1 MDPMDIMLMQ
11 TGDRDT
17 DMQRALSDGLR
28 RRREIG
34 QLGQL
39 TGDEVLMP
47 FGKQLSLSADRE
59 VLKEMDRADK
69 QSQRQ
74 LTSGYYDFQKAQAG
88 LAQTMALRKQDE
100 VERHNKAMEGRVNA
114 ALQKTLDRDVQK
126 LSGNITKA
134 MLPDLQAGIAQIDD
148 ELRPYIESNSGLPGM
163 GGLSNLGDWAFT
175 EGGRAMKARVAK
187 IRNMIL
193 KARSGGAVTPSEAT
207 RLLTEFSL
215 GVMNTDE
222 DFLRSWVDFKEQI
235 ARGEQNIYAGFTDE
249 VKDTYLQNLGREG
262 GIPGS
267 TSTMP
272 GVGGNNR
279 IDFSQVPK

>member
-47 FGKQLSLSADRE
+47 FGKQMSLSADRE

-69 QSQRQ
+69 QSQRE

-100 VERHNKAMEGRVNA
+100 VERHNRATEGRIDA
-114 ALQKTLDRDVQK
+114 AMQKTLDRDVQK
-126 LSGNITKA
+126 LSANITKA
-134 MLPDLQAGIAQIDD
+134 QLPDLQAGIAQIDE
-148 ELRPYIESNSGLPGM
+148 ELRPYIENNEGLPGV
-163 GGLSNLGDWAFT
+163 GGMSNIGEWAFT

-193 KARSGGAVTPSEAT
+193 KARSGGAVTPSEAE

-222 DFLRSWVDFKEQI
+222 DFLRSWTDFKEQV
-235 ARGEQNIYAGFTDE
+235 ARGEQNIYGGFTDE
-249 VKDTYLQNLGREG
+249 VKAQYLMNLSREG
-262 GIPGS
+262 GIGPSNAPGA
-267 TSTMP
+267 
-272 GVGGNNR
+272 GGNNR
-279 IDFSQVPK
+279 IDFSQVPQ

>member
-47 FGKQLSLSADRE
+47 FGKGLSLSADRE
-59 VLKEMDRADK
+59 VLKEMDRQDK
-69 QSQRQ
+69 ASQRE

-88 LAQTMALRKQDE
+88 LAQTMALRKQTE
-100 VERHNKAMEGRVNA
+100 IERHNRATEGRIDLA
-114 ALQKTLDRDVQK
+114 MQKTLDRDVQK
-126 LSGNITKA
+126 LSANITKA
-134 MLPDLQAGIAQIDD
+134 QLPDLQAGIAQIDD
-148 ELRPYIESNSGLPGM
+148 ELRPYLEANEGLPGV
-163 GGLSNLGDWAFT
+163 GGLSNIGEWAFS

-193 KARSGGAVTPSEAT
+193 KARSGGAVTPSEAQ

-222 DFLRSWVDFKEQI
+222 DFLRSWTDFKEQV
-235 ARGEQNIYAGFTDE
+235 ARGEQNIYGGFTDE
-249 VKDTYLQNLGREG
+249 VKAQYLLNLGREG
-262 GIPGS
+262 GGIPGAG
-267 TSTMP
+267 MP
-272 GVGGNNR
+272 GAGGNNR
-279 IDFSQVPK
+279 IDFSQVPQ

>member
-1 MDPMDIMLMQ
+1 MDPLDIMLMQ

-39 TGDEVLMP
+39 TGDEVLAP
-47 FGKQLSLSADRE
+47 FGKGLSLSADRE
-59 VLKEMDRADK
+59 VLKEMDRAEK
-69 QSQRQ
+69 ASQRE

-88 LAQTMALRKQDE
+88 LAQTMALRKQTE
-100 VERHNKAMEGRVNA
+100 TERHNRAMEGRVNA

-126 LSGNITKA
+126 LSANITKA
-134 MLPDLQAGIAQIDD
+134 QLPDLQAGIAQIDD
-148 ELRPYIESNSGLPGM
+148 ELRPYIENNEGLPGV
-163 GGLSNLGDWAFT
+163 GGMSNIGEWAFT

-193 KARSGGAVTPSEAT
+193 KARSGGAVTPSEAE

-222 DFLRSWVDFKEQI
+222 DFLRSWTDFKEQV
-235 ARGEQNIYAGFTDE
+235 ARGEQNIYAGFTEE
-249 VKDTYLQNLGREG
+249 VVGTYLQNLGREG
-262 GIPGS
+262 TVPGS
-267 TSTMP
+267 TAP
-272 GVGGNNR
+272 GSGGNNR
-279 IDFSQVPK
+279 IKFSEVPQ

>member
-1 MDPMDIMLMQ
+1 MDIMLMQ

-39 TGDEVLMP
+39 TGDEVLAP
-47 FGKQLSLSADRE
+47 FGKGLSLSADRE
-59 VLKEMDRADK
+59 IIKEMDRSDK
-69 QSQRQ
+69 QSQRE

-88 LAQTMALRKQDE
+88 LSQTMALRKQDE
-100 VERHNKAMEGRVNA
+100 TERHNLAMEGKVNT
-114 ALQKTLDRDVQK
+114 ALQKTLDRDVMK
-126 LSGNITKA
+126 LSANITKA
-134 MLPDLQAGIAQIDD
+134 QLPDLQAGISQIDD
-148 ELRPYIESNSGLPGM
+148 ELRPYLENDEGLPGM
-163 GGLSNLGDWAFT
+163 GGLSNIGDWSFT

-193 KARSGGAVTPSEAT
+193 KARSGGAVTPSEAS

-222 DFLRSWVDFKEQI
+222 DFLRSWTDFKEQI

-249 VKDTYLQNLGREG
+249 VKDTYLMNLSREG
-262 GIPGS
+262 GIAPTNAPGS
-267 TSTMP
+267 
-272 GVGGNNR
+272 GGNNR
-279 IDFSQVPK
+279 IDFSQVPQ